1 MEIKSWNRAVT
12 IEIGGEKRVVKRID
26 NTKQAAICLLREWPR
41 KKGYYYHRAI
51 RGCTMA
57 LRGKLADEDA
67 RFYLIDAAADAHL
80 RYTVSIGPA
89 VLDKFDSE
97 IAAVC
102 DELVFEPTV
111 DGPHPDA

>member
-12 IEIGGEKRVVKRID
+12 IEFGGERHIVKRID

-57 LRGKLADEDA
+57 LKGKLADEDA

-102 DELVFEPTV
+102 DELVFEISADNFQPE
-111 DGPHPDA
+111 A